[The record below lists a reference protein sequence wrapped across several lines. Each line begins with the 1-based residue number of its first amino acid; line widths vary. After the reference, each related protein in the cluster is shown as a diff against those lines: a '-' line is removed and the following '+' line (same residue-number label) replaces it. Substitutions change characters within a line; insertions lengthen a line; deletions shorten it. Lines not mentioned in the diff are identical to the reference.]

1 MFAQNIFQL
10 VFQLVSEFSVV
21 LFGKFRF
28 FRRFHVKIGGGG
40 GHRLFRCGFTLVEL
54 LVVIAIIGV
63 LIALLLPAVQMAREA
78 ARRMSCTNNM
88 KQWGL
93 ALHNYHSA
101 YNVCPGLGKEGVGTY
116 SIQANLLPYIE
127 QPALSSLIDF
137 NKPLQTGSRGNYA
150 IDSAMVNVIQA
161 QANLFKCPSDGTDH
175 LYAISKIGTTSG
187 PDAFARGTNYVFST
201 GSGVYPNMDTRYPT
215 DGLFYYNSAR
225 GLESITDG
233 TSNTLILSE
242 AKLGD
247 NSGSPTEGD
256 APEMRRVADVGEQV
270 KPIATADK
278 IQGTDPELTDPGN
291 GSFANI
297 KSWTDTTSKWE
308 TKRCGSWIWG
318 MPLYTAF
325 NAYYPPNHNIPD
337 IHFHGMG
344 LYGARS
350 NHPTGVNVGLADGSV
365 RFTSNSVNLDIWR
378 AAATIG
384 NGETLQLP

>member
-1 MFAQNIFQL
+1 
-10 VFQLVSEFSVV
+10 
-21 LFGKFRF
+21 LFK
-28 FRRFHVKIGGGG
+28 
-40 GHRLFRCGFTLVEL
+40 CGFTLVEL

-78 ARRMSCTNNM
+78 ARRMSCANNV

-93 ALHNYHSA
+93 ALHNYYNA

-137 NKPLQTGSRGNYA
+137 NKPLQTGGKGKYA

-175 LYAISKIGTTSG
+175 LYVVSKIDDATNG

-201 GSGVYPNMDTRYPT
+201 GSGVYPNMDARYPT

-247 NSGSPTEGD
+247 NSESPTEGD
-256 APEMRRVADVGEQV
+256 APAMRRVASVGDWV
-270 KPIATADK
+270 KVIKAEYK
-278 IQGTDPELTDPGN
+278 KQGTEPELKDPGE
-291 GSFANI
+291 GSFENI
-297 KSWTDTTSKWE
+297 KLSWTDITDKWE

-350 NHPTGVNVGLADGSV
+350 NHPTGVNAGLADGSV
-365 RFTSNSVNLDIWR
+365 RFTNNSVNLDIWR
-378 AAATIG
+378 ASATIG